1 MTRLRFLTAGESH
14 GPALVGILDGMP
26 AGVRLL
32 AEHLERDLQRRKLG
46 YGRGGRMKIEPEL
59 PRILAGVRHG
69 LTLGSP
75 LAVLIEN
82 ADHAKAWADRMAVE
96 PVADPGREVS
106 LPRPGH
112 ADLTGAIK
120 FGHRDLRN
128 SLERASARETAMR
141 VALAAAVRRLLDE
154 LDVRVGSFVTSIGTA
169 HAPAGVPPELWE
181 LATEDADELG
191 LRADGSSVRA
201 LDAAADEAFR
211 VQIEE
216 AQKRRDTVGGTFEVR
231 VTGLPPGLGS
241 YTQHDLRLDAL
252 LARALASIP
261 AIKAVELGDGW
272 RNAELF
278 GSQVHDPMD
287 RGGGGVLRETNHAGG
302 LEGGVSNGEPL
313 VARAAMKP
321 IATVPAALRSVDL
334 ATGAPDAAHVE
345 RSDTCAVPA
354 AAVVGEAVVAL
365 AVGDALLSKL
375 GGDSLDELQAALRR
389 AWQRARLLAGHVFL
403 CGLPGSGKST
413 VAPLLAAKLRIP
425 CLDLDQQ
432 IERGAGRCRS
442 WRGGGGTGG
451 RGRAA
456 VQAGWR
462 LARRAA
468 RSAAPGVAAGAAPR
482 GARVPLRAAGE
493 REEHGGAAARGEA
506 GDPVPRSRPADRTRC
521 RPLGAGDLCRGG
533 GVRVPGARGGGAPG
547 GGERSPFRHRAR
559 RRRGHHPRR
568 TSLGPPHRA
577 PRLAVRAGRPVRFAG
592 SERPT
597 AARRR
602 SGRAHGAARGSARS
616 ALRAPRR
623 RSGGGRGTDGGAS
636 GRAVRGGRAL
646 PGGAACLAL
655 SWTSSSPPARAP
667 AACSP
672 PAG

>member
-32 AEHLERDLQRRKLG
+32 AEHLARDLQRRKLG
-46 YGRGGRMKIEPEL
+46 YGRGGRMKIEPEV

-96 PVADPGREVS
+96 PVGDPGREVS

-154 LDVRVGSFVTSIGTA
+154 LDVRVGSFVTSIGSA
-169 HAPAGVPPELWE
+169 HARAELPADLQD
-181 LATEDADELG
+181 LAQEDADELA
-191 LRADGSSVRA
+191 LRADQSSVRA
-201 LDAAADEAFR
+201 LDPTADEAFR

-216 AQKRRDTVGGTFEVR
+216 AQTRRDTVGGMFEVR
-231 VTGLPPGLGS
+231 VTGVPPGVGS
-241 YTQHDLRLDAL
+241 YTQHDLRLDGL

-261 AIKAVELGDGW
+261 AIKALELGDGF

-278 GSQVHDPMD
+278 GSLVHDPMD
-287 RGGGGVLRETNHAGG
+287 RAGGGIVRETNHAGG
-302 LEGGVSNGEPL
+302 LEGGVTNGEPL

-365 AVGDALLSKL
+365 AVADALLAKL
-375 GGDSLDELQAALRR
+375 GGDSLEELSAALRV
-389 AWQRARLLAGHVFL
+389 AWRRARVLEGHVFL

-413 VAPLLAAKLRIP
+413 VAPLLAAKLGIP
-425 CLDLDQQ
+425 SIDLDEH
-432 IERGAGRCRS
+432 IERTAGRTVPEIFAAEQEP
-442 WRGGGGTGG
+442 GF
-451 RGRAA
+451 RA
-456 VQAGWR
+456 R
-462 LARRAA
+462 EAA
-468 RSAAPGVAAGAAPR
+468 A
-482 GARVPLRAAGE
+482 LRAA
-493 REEHGGAAARGEA
+493 ARA
-506 GDPVPRSRPADRTRC
+506 PRS
-521 RPLGAGDLCRGG
+521 
-533 GVRVPGARGGGAPG
+533 VIAPG
-547 GGERSPFRHRAR
+547 GGAVTSRAVRHWI
-559 RRRGHHPRR
+559 RR
-568 TSLGPPHRA
+568 TGHLLWLRGPADLCASRA
-577 PRLAVRAGRPVRFAG
+577 PAGRPLLGADPQRRMVELA
-592 SERPT
+592 
-597 AARRR
+597 AARDPLYARLADAVVDIVGL
-602 SGRAHGAARGSARS
+602 SAAQVAEHC
-616 ALRAPRR
+616 AA
-623 RSGGGRGTDGGAS
+623 
-636 GRAVRGGRAL
+636 AVRSLEAQRA
-646 PGGAACLAL
+646 
-655 SWTSSSPPARAP
+655 WR
-667 AACSP
+667 
-672 PAG
+672 